1 MRWPAVVAAER
12 RPIDTAIER
21 CFTGAVIGR
30 RFTGTAFRLG
40 RLDSANRMASDLALA
55 LVLAVAGLAS
65 AGLVGLAL
73 VALVR
78 RKSWPYLLVVLALA
92 TLLARTG
99 VAVGSMTGTIGPTT
113 HHTLEHVLDVAMAG
127 LVIAAV
133 VTARSARRAA
143 GERFAV
149 DVGTRDGRGGEDGD

>member
-1 MRWPAVVAAER
+1 V
-12 RPIDTAIER
+12 IE
-21 CFTGAVIGR
+21 
-30 RFTGTAFRLG
+30 
-40 RLDSANRMASDLALA
+40 MASDLALA
-55 LVLAVAGLAS
+55 LVLSVAGLAS

-73 VALVR
+73 VALLR
-78 RKSWPYLLVVLALA
+78 RRSWSYLLVALALV

-99 VAVGSMTGTIGPTT
+99 VAVGSMTGVVGPTT

-143 GERFAV
+143 RGRFDA
-149 DVGTRDGRGGEDGD
+149 DPDAGVGGRGYGGRGGEDGD